1 VEELQLALTAA
12 RIDQRNFGLWLNA
25 WQVGQTLNALV
36 TAQRPTGELVLRV
49 GGQQITATADIPI
62 QQGTRLLLEVK
73 QLQPVP
79 TLRVLNPTA
88 GPAATEV
95 GGTLRLITGAGV
107 GQGVAG
113 APLASVAQALQSMPA
128 AAAASAAQI
137 SAALLPLKT
146 LLRELGRPV
155 RLASAD
161 GLAAALRESGLFLEA
176 SLGAGR
182 AARGAGEGLRDL
194 KGLLFRALGAVDGA
208 LGRVEAL
215 SLKGAEVEALLAL
228 KGDLEA
234 GLGRIAV
241 QQFNS
246 LPAEVGAAR
255 QWHFEVPVP
264 LAGEFHTLRLAIEGE
279 GEGGGASGAG
289 DAGDDERWSAKLWL
303 DPPGL
308 ASLELQLTLAG
319 DVLELRAAAER
330 AATRSLIGQGLPLL
344 EAALA
349 SRGLE
354 LHSTAV
360 AELRSATDGDP
371 DPEGSRRLDLR
382 A

>member
-1 VEELQLALTAA
+1 MEELQLALTTA
-12 RIDQRNFGLWLNA
+12 RVDQRNFGLWLNA

-95 GGTLRLITGAGV
+95 GGTLRLITGAGI

-113 APLASVAQALQSMPA
+113 PPLASVAQALQSMPA

-137 SAALLPLKT
+137 SAALLPLNT
-146 LLRELGRPV
+146 LLRELGRPA

-161 GLAAALRESGLFLEA
+161 GLAASLRQSGLFLAA

-182 AARGAGEGLRDL
+182 AARGPAEGVRDL

-215 SLKGAEVEALLAL
+215 ALKGAEVEALLAL

-246 LPAEVGAAR
+246 LPPEGSGAR
-255 QWHFEVPVP
+255 QWHFEIPVP
-264 LAGEFHTLRLAIEGE
+264 LAGEFHTLRLAIEGD
-279 GEGGGASGAG
+279 GGGAPGAAAAG
-289 DAGDDERWSAKLWL
+289 DEEGWSAKLSL

-308 ASLELQLTLAG
+308 GALELRLRLVG
-319 DVLELRAAAER
+319 EVLELRAAAEF
-330 AATRSLIGQGLPLL
+330 AATRSLIDQGLPLL

-354 LHSTAV
+354 LRSTAV
-360 AELRSATDGDP
+360 AELRAVSDAGAAESD
-371 DPEGSRRLDLR
+371 GSRGLDLR